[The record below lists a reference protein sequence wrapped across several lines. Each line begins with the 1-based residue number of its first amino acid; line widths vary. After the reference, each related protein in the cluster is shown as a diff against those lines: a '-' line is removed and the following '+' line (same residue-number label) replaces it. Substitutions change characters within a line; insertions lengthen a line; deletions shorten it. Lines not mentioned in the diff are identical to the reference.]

1 MKTLKESI
9 LNRSSHG
16 AKGFKEQRREMIE
29 KWLDEYS
36 IKDYTIK
43 DDFIIDVKGSVRL
56 LAKNLVEL
64 PDYIQFGVVKG
75 NFDCSS
81 NKLTSLKGCPK
92 EVSGFFNCSYNKL
105 TSLEG
110 GPVRVGNSF
119 YCFKNNLVSLKGSPR
134 EVGGFFDCSVL
145 SNEGVQ
151 LRRRIHFFDCTYLDI
166 SISIV
171 FHINIIP

>member
-9 LNRSSHG
+9 LSRSSHG

-92 EVSGFFNCSYNKL
+92 EVSGFFNCSYNRL
-105 TSLEG
+105 ISLEG

-119 YCFKNNLVSLKGSPR
+119 YCFKNNLVSLEGAPK
-134 EVGGFFDCSVL
+134 EVRGTLYCRKNTTNFTEEDVKVVSKVRG
-145 SNEGVQ
+145 E
-151 LRRRIHFFDCTYLDI
+151 I
-166 SISIV
+166 IV
-171 FHINIIP
+171 